1 MKPTRTQP
9 PPRESS
15 ADDSSSS
22 ERDDHVA
29 GPSKAAQGVYNYS
42 TRTSTNTL
50 KRKKNDFS
58 PFNSRKKSREYS
70 PEPKRRVPQ
79 RDRPASKKKRDIAN
93 VSPTDSTSDRA
104 GSPVAL
110 EPLELHY
117 VSGELVRLNDLVLR
131 IREDVDLDDNRKK
144 FDALDVYDGPFRISE
159 IPPAYIRINDPERDE
174 FVAMQEKKVRL
185 SFPEGS
191 KGKPLTKLARLR
203 PVYMIQA
210 DTPEG
215 MDARGCYYWP
225 KSKGREKIVVNDLGS
240 GTDSDDDDDDE
251 EIYQNAGVACL
262 QKGFYVRVHYISSQ
276 GAVEEENETLF
287 EVEKLRD
294 KKIERLP
301 REEFPDENMDD
312 PIIVDYL
319 QNGGVLDESE
329 ILVVKY
335 LVHWAGWP
343 SEDDT
348 YERAQD
354 NIPDVFIQAYE
365 SRNGP
370 DAVIPKPRGNRME
383 KGENG
388 EKGKRGRKKGS
399 RKTI

>member
-1 MKPTRTQP
+1 MKPTWAPQP
-9 PPRESS
+9 RAST
-15 ADDSSSS
+15 ADDSDTS
-22 ERDDHVA
+22 ERYANAA
-29 GPSKAAQGVYNYS
+29 GSSKAPVGVNNYS

-50 KRKKNDFS
+50 KRKKKEYS
-58 PFNSRKKSREYS
+58 PFSSRKKSREYS
-70 PEPKRRVPQ
+70 PEPRRKVPQ
-79 RDRPASKKKRDIAN
+79 RDRPASKKKREIAD
-93 VSPTDSTSDRA
+93 VSGTDSTSDRA
-104 GSPVAL
+104 ASPAVL

-117 VSGELVRLNDLVLR
+117 SSGELVRLNDLVLR
-131 IREDVDLDDNRKK
+131 IREDVDLEDNRNK

-159 IPPAYIRINDPERDE
+159 IPPAYIRVNDPDRDE
-174 FVAMQEKKVRL
+174 YAAMQEKKVRL

-191 KGKPLTKLARLR
+191 KGRPLTKLARLR

-240 GTDSDDDDDDE
+240 GTDSDEDDDDE

-287 EVEKLRD
+287 EVEKLRN

-312 PIIVDYL
+312 PVIVEYL
-319 QNGGVLDESE
+319 QNGGILDESE

-365 SRNGP
+365 ARNGP
-370 DAVIPKPRGNRME
+370 DAVIPKPRGDRTE
-383 KGENG
+383 KGEKG